1 MRPRAPGWQ
10 RTPWLGVVVV
20 LTAATVWGL
29 SGCSTVTHPSAP
41 TSTPVDRSPSPDA
54 TIPHAAVTMSRLPL
68 VDGSRPVVS
77 GDVVLAAQR
86 DLPTIVW
93 TPAGTGP
100 FPLVVF
106 VHGYDTGPLDYRR
119 FCSALASTG
128 YVVAAPSF
136 PLEDPARGFPLD
148 RTHLSDEAADV
159 AFVISAVDQ
168 GGALRID
175 RSRVAVVGHSDGAD
189 VALLVG
195 YGAGAVDPRVG
206 AVVADAPDPMS
217 ATAVASP
224 VPLLLVQGTSDSVV
238 PYSASESVFGQID
251 APVSYLSLIGADH
264 LPPIAGG
271 TPWTPV
277 LDAAVSRFL
286 DASVAHRG
294 PGVDSLAAELS
305 RSPLVRFESKG

>member
-1 MRPRAPGWQ
+1 MAAVLTTAAAGALSACSTSTDSSPRA
-10 RTPWLGVVVV
+10 
-20 LTAATVWGL
+20 
-29 SGCSTVTHPSAP
+29 
-41 TSTPVDRSPSPDA
+41 STPDVAANSPDP
-54 TIPHAAVTMSRLPL
+54 TTPRAAVTMSQLSL

-77 GDVVLAAQR
+77 GGVELATQR
-86 DLPTIVW
+86 DLPTTLW

-106 VHGYDTGPLDYRR
+106 VNGYDTGPLDYRR
-119 FCSALASTG
+119 FCSTLASAG

-159 AFVISAVDQ
+159 TFVITAIDQ
-168 GGALRID
+168 LGIRQVD

-189 VALLVG
+189 VALLTG
-195 YGAGAVDPRVG
+195 YGAGSVDPRVG

-217 ATAVASP
+217 TTAVTSS

-238 PYSASESVFGQID
+238 PYSASQAVFGQVD
-251 APVSYLSLIGADH
+251 APVSYLSLVGADH

-294 PGVDSLAAELS
+294 PGAGSLAAELS
-305 RSPLVRFESKG
+305 GSPLVRFETKG

>member
-1 MRPRAPGWQ
+1 MRPRAPGRQ
-10 RTPWLGVVVV
+10 RTPWLAVAIV
-20 LTAATVWGL
+20 LTAATAWGL
-29 SGCSTVTHPSAP
+29 SGCSTATRSSPP
-41 TSTPVDRSPSPDA
+41 TSTPVGRSTSPDA
-54 TIPHAAVTMSRLPL
+54 TTPRTVVTMSRLPL
-68 VDGSRPVVS
+68 VDSSRPVLS
-77 GDVVLAAQR
+77 DGVVLAAQR

-93 TPAGTGP
+93 TPAGAGP
-100 FPLVVF
+100 FPVVVF

-119 FCSALASTG
+119 FCSTLASAG

-159 AFVISAVDQ
+159 AFVISAVDRP
-168 GGALRID
+168 GAQRVD

-195 YGAGAVDPRVG
+195 YGAGTVDPRVG

-217 ATAVASP
+217 ATIVPSP

-238 PYSASESVFGQID
+238 PYSASQTVFGQID

-286 DASVAHRG
+286 DASVTHRG

-305 RSPLVRFESKG
+305 RSPLVRFETKG